1 MQCLTPWLVDQEV
14 GGFAGV
20 EGPLGRGF
28 DGLAEGEGPL
38 DRDLAV
44 EEGGDLCNLC
54 NSSLYGHSFVFVVLV
69 VHTLFLDPFDFCL
82 PGLLF
87 HLIAFSDRLRPH
99 CSEVPEESW
108 YPVCCGESGC
118 SVGSLYLN

>member
-20 EGPLGRGF
+20 EDPLDRGF
-28 DGLAEGEGPL
+28 ARLAEGKDPL

-44 EEGGDLCNLC
+44 AEEGDLCSLC

-69 VHTLFLDPFDFCL
+69 VHTLFHDPFNFCL
-82 PGLLF
+82 PGFLF
-87 HLIAFSDRLRPH
+87 H
-99 CSEVPEESW
+99 
-108 YPVCCGESGC
+108 
-118 SVGSLYLN
+118 